1 MGAFYENIVRP
12 ILFKGDPEDV
22 HERSI
27 SCLRLLGRVKP
38 LVHSMAGF
46 NQGNPGVPISLF
58 GLKFPN
64 AIGLAAG
71 FDKNAHC
78 WEVMD
83 ALGFGHV
90 EIGTVTLHEQPGN
103 PRPRIFRY
111 PAEEAVINRMGFP
124 NDGAEAIAKRLSRAT
139 DPRRRRC
146 PLGINIGK
154 SRVTSLEQAVDDYL
168 GSFHLLADY
177 ADYFA
182 INVSSPNTPELR
194 KLQQSDHLRILL
206 GALQK
211 ADQERSRKLGKPRIP
226 MLVKIAPDLT
236 FHQIDEI
243 LGIVQELGYAG
254 VIATNT
260 TIERSGGFAEISE
273 TGGLSGKPLLDKASG
288 IIKYIHLA
296 TGGKVPIIGVG
307 GVVDERSAGILM
319 DAGASLVQ
327 VYTGMIFRG
336 PFFAKTLARALHWRQ
351 MDWV

>member
-1 MGAFYENIVRP
+1 MGALYETIVRP
-12 ILFKGDPEDV
+12 VLFKGDPEDV
-22 HERSI
+22 HDRSI
-27 SCLRLLGRVKP
+27 SCLRLLGRIKP
-38 LVHSMAGF
+38 LVRLMAKY
-46 NQGNPGVPISLF
+46 NQANQGVPISLF

-64 AIGLAAG
+64 AVGLAAG
-71 FDKNAHC
+71 FDKNALC
-78 WEVMD
+78 WDVME

-124 NDGAEAIAKRLSRAT
+124 NDGAEKIAKRLSKSG
-139 DPRRRRC
+139 DPRRRRF

-154 SRVTSLEQAVDDYL
+154 SRVASLEQAVDDYL
-168 GSFHLLADY
+168 GSYQLLADY

-194 KLQQSDHLRILL
+194 KLQQSDHLRTLL

-236 FHQIDEI
+236 FYQIDEI
-243 LGIVQELGYAG
+243 LEIVEELGYAG

-260 TIERSGGFAEISE
+260 TIDRPGVFANISE
-273 TGGLSGKPLLDKASG
+273 TGGLSGRPLLSKTSV
-288 IIKYIHLA
+288 IINYIHRA
-296 TGGKVPIIGVG
+296 TCGKVPIIGVG
-307 GVVDERSAGILM
+307 GIVDERSAGVIM

-327 VYTGMIFRG
+327 VYTGMVFRG
-336 PFFAKTLARALHWRQ
+336 PFFARDVARALRWRQ
-351 MDWV
+351 MDWI